1 MRIGILTYHCPPN
14 FGAQLQ
20 AISTVGFLRQA
31 GHEVIVLNWY
41 AKDLEDMYSHRI
53 PLHQVSC
60 HNMFAQKYLPLSD
73 KCQKE
78 DDLVEVV
85 DSLHLD
91 AIIAGSD
98 ALFKYIPLDKYRHF
112 SKRQFKYIYNFTP
125 LSCESLDG
133 NPFFGGFLSKLK
145 KHIPASTY
153 AVSSQNCPF
162 TSMTRCEKRAMRE
175 ALSNYRFISVRD
187 DWTKRMVENITNRKD
202 VSVYPDPVFS
212 FNSNCYLPIP
222 SKEEIIKRYNLNNNY
237 VLLSFSN
244 RHTNQE
250 YIHSIGEEVYRR
262 GLQPVA
268 LSMPEKLFA
277 AGIEKQIDLPIS
289 PLDWYAIIIHSKGFI
304 GERMHPIVVCLHNSI
319 PFFSFDEYGIKE
331 KKGFFSKEM
340 VYNPSSSKT
349 YLIVSDADLL
359 SNLYS
364 YKGGTRLPSPQQ
376 VVNKLLDFDTS
387 KCKSFADLKRDEYQK
402 GMRTVLDS
410 LV

>member
-1 MRIGILTYHCPPN
+1 
-14 FGAQLQ
+14 
-20 AISTVGFLRQA
+20 
-31 GHEVIVLNWY
+31 
-41 AKDLEDMYSHRI
+41 
-53 PLHQVSC
+53 
-60 HNMFAQKYLPLSD
+60 
-73 KCQKE
+73 
-78 DDLVEVV
+78 
-85 DSLHLD
+85 
-91 AIIAGSD
+91 
-98 ALFKYIPLDKYRHF
+98 
-112 SKRQFKYIYNFTP
+112 
-125 LSCESLDG
+125 
-133 NPFFGGFLSKLK
+133 
-145 KHIPASTY
+145 
-153 AVSSQNCPF
+153 
-162 TSMTRCEKRAMRE
+162 MRE
-175 ALSNYRFISVRD
+175 ALSNYRLITVRD

-364 YKGGTRLPSPQQ
+364 YKGGTRLPSPKQ

-387 KCKSFADLKRDEYQK
+387 KCKSFADHKRDEYQK
-402 GMRTVLDS
+402 GMRSVLDS